1 MRGPGPSRR
10 RLGACLQLSYL
21 GRSKS
26 KQTVSSS
33 GHDRALKSL
42 LPSEVHRLATPY
54 FTGGWG
60 CFGKQGSFGEG
71 WT

>member
-1 MRGPGPSRR
+1 MRGPAPSYRG
-10 RLGACLQLSYL
+10 LGACLHLSYL

-26 KQTVSSS
+26 KHIVSSS
-33 GHDRALKSL
+33 GHDGALRSL

-60 CFGKQGSFGEG
+60 WVKKKGSFGEG